1 MYHIKKFQKE
11 MQSQVIDFYEKC
23 LPESGR
29 IFEPKGV
36 HKCLTEIEK
45 NYDYFLCLFDE
56 SEVIGTIAINRMDEG
71 KCELRSVYL
80 LEAYHGKGL
89 GTKMMKEAICYAKNS
104 NFHEM
109 YLDTISST
117 SQKAIRMNRRCGFI
131 DIKRYKSTIRSDVF
145 MKLTLRG

>member
-1 MYHIKKFQKE
+1 
-11 MQSQVIDFYEKC
+11 
-23 LPESGR
+23 
-29 IFEPKGV
+29 
-36 HKCLTEIEK
+36 
-45 NYDYFLCLFDE
+45 
-56 SEVIGTIAINRMDEG
+56 MDEG

-89 GTKMMKEAICYAKNS
+89 GTKMMKEAICYAKNC

-117 SQKAIRMNRRCGFI
+117 SQKAIRMYRRCGFI

-145 MKLTLRG
+145 MKLTR